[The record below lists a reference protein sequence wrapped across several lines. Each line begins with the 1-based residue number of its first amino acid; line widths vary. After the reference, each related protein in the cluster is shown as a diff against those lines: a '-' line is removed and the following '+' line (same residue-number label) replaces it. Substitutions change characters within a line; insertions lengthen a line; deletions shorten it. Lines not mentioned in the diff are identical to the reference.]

1 VGNKRRTPAV
11 RLAGLASLAALV
23 SLTVSG
29 CTAGDVLRFGWPEG
43 VTPQADRMRDFWTWS
58 VIASLVVGVLVW
70 ALILWPVIAHRK
82 RGDKLPRQFQ
92 YNHFLEWIYTGIP
105 SIIVVV
111 LFYFTITTQNYVLA
125 EESQEDVDVRVN
137 VLAFQWNWQFEYE
150 GYHDADGAPVAPRT
164 PEGPLVTTVG
174 SSTEIPLL
182 VLPTESS
189 IHYDVRA
196 RDVIHSFFVPEF
208 HFKRDVF
215 PHPEKNNQD
224 NVFQIDQIDRPG
236 AFVGR
241 CAELCGS
248 YHAVMNFEVRA
259 LNEADF
265 DKYIE
270 LRKEINS
277 KTGKPYTTAE
287 ALSQVNCGELCA
299 PLATTTTPFNTD
311 RTARE
316 ASGAGQ
322 K

>member
-1 VGNKRRTPAV
+1 MGLKEGTRAS
-11 RLAGLASLAALV
+11 RLAK
-23 SLTVSG
+23 
-29 CTAGDVLRFGWPEG
+29 TAGLVGLVGIGATGCSTDEVLRFGWPVA
-43 VTPQADRMRDFWTWS
+43 VTPQAEKMRELWTWS
-58 VIASLVVGVLVW
+58 VIAALVVGVIVW
-70 ALILWPVIAHRK
+70 GLILWSVVFHRK
-82 RGDKLPRQFQ
+82 KSEELPRQTA
-92 YNHFLEWIYTGIP
+92 YNLPLEIVL
-105 SIIVVV
+105 IVVPTVIVAV
-111 LFYFTITTQNYVLA
+111 LFYFTAVTQNYVTDK
-125 EESQEDVDVRVN
+125 SGKPDVNVDVI
-137 VLAFQWNWQFEYE
+137 AFQWNWEFQYPDHKTEA
-150 GYHDADGAPVAPRT
+150 GNV
-164 PEGPLVTTVG
+164 VSTVG
-174 SSTEIPLL
+174 TSGEIPIM
-182 VLPTESS
+182 VLPAHKRIQFTLRST
-189 IHYDVRA
+189 
-196 RDVIHSFFVPEF
+196 DVIHSFFVPEF

-215 PHPEKNNQD
+215 PKPEKNNQD

-259 LNEADF
+259 LKEADF

-270 LRKEINS
+270 LRKEINT

-287 ALSQVNCGELCA
+287 ALAQVNCGELCA

>member
-1 VGNKRRTPAV
+1 MGLKEGTRAS
-11 RLAGLASLAALV
+11 RLAK
-23 SLTVSG
+23 
-29 CTAGDVLRFGWPEG
+29 TAGLVGLVGIGATGCSTDEVLRFGWPQA
-43 VTPQADRMRDFWTWS
+43 VTPQAEKMRELWTWS
-58 VIASLVVGVLVW
+58 VIAALVVGVIVW
-70 ALILWPVIAHRK
+70 GLILWSVVFHRK
-82 RGDKLPRQFQ
+82 KSEELPRQTA
-92 YNHFLEWIYTGIP
+92 YNLPLEIVL
-105 SIIVVV
+105 IVVPTVIVAV
-111 LFYFTITTQNYVLA
+111 LFYFTAVTQNYVTDK
-125 EESQEDVDVRVN
+125 SGKPDVNVDVI
-137 VLAFQWNWQFEYE
+137 AFQWNWEFQYPEHKTEE
-150 GYHDADGAPVAPRT
+150 GNV
-164 PEGPLVTTVG
+164 VSTVG
-174 SSTEIPLL
+174 TSGEIPIM
-182 VLPTESS
+182 VLPAHKRIQFTLRST
-189 IHYDVRA
+189 
-196 RDVIHSFFVPEF
+196 DVIHSFFVPEF

-215 PHPEKNNQD
+215 PMPEKNNQD

-270 LRKEINS
+270 LRKEINT

-287 ALSQVNCGELCA
+287 ALAQVNCGELCA

>member
-1 VGNKRRTPAV
+1 MGLKEGTRAS
-11 RLAGLASLAALV
+11 RLAK
-23 SLTVSG
+23 
-29 CTAGDVLRFGWPEG
+29 TAGLVGLVGIGATGCSTDEVLRFGWPVA
-43 VTPQADRMRDFWTWS
+43 VTPQAERMRELWTWS
-58 VIASLVVGVLVW
+58 VIAALVVGVIVW
-70 ALILWPVIAHRK
+70 GLIAWSVVFHRK
-82 RGDKLPRQFQ
+82 KSEELPRQTA
-92 YNHFLEWIYTGIP
+92 YNLPLEIVL
-105 SIIVVV
+105 IVVPTVIVAV
-111 LFYFTITTQNYVLA
+111 LFYFTAITQNYVTDK
-125 EESQEDVDVRVN
+125 SGKPDVNVDVI
-137 VLAFQWNWQFEYE
+137 AFQWNWEFQYPDHKTE
-150 GYHDADGAPVAPRT
+150 DDKV
-164 PEGPLVTTVG
+164 VSTVG
-174 SSTEIPLL
+174 TSGEVPVL
-182 VLPTESS
+182 VLPAHKRIQFTLRST
-189 IHYDVRA
+189 
-196 RDVIHSFFVPEF
+196 DVIHSFFVPEF

-215 PHPEKNNQD
+215 PLPEKNNQD

-259 LNEADF
+259 LEEADF
-265 DKYIE
+265 EKYIE
-270 LRKEINS
+270 LRKEVNS

>member
-1 VGNKRRTPAV
+1 VGLKEGTRAS
-11 RLAGLASLAALV
+11 RLAK
-23 SLTVSG
+23 
-29 CTAGDVLRFGWPEG
+29 TAGLVGLVGIGATGCSTDEVLRFGWPQA
-43 VTPQADRMRDFWTWS
+43 VTPQAERMRELWTWS
-58 VIASLVVGVLVW
+58 VVAALFVGVIVW
-70 ALILWPVIAHRK
+70 GLILWSVVFHRK
-82 RGDKLPRQFQ
+82 KSEELPRQTA
-92 YNHFLEWIYTGIP
+92 YNLPLEIVL
-105 SIIVVV
+105 IVVPTVIVAV
-111 LFYFTITTQNYVLA
+111 LFYFTAITQNYITDKSGKPDVN
-125 EESQEDVDVRVN
+125 VDVI
-137 VLAFQWNWQFEYE
+137 AFQWNWEFQYPEHKTE
-150 GYHDADGAPVAPRT
+150 DGNV
-164 PEGPLVTTVG
+164 VSTVG
-174 SSTEIPLL
+174 TSGEVPIL
-182 VLPTESS
+182 VLPAHKRIQFTLRST
-189 IHYDVRA
+189 
-196 RDVIHSFFVPEF
+196 DVIHSFFVPEF

-215 PHPEKNNQD
+215 PMPEKNNQD

-270 LRKEINS
+270 FRKEVNS

-287 ALSQVNCGELCA
+287 ALAKVNCGELCA

-311 RTARE
+311 RKARE

>member
-1 VGNKRRTPAV
+1 MGLKEGTRAS
-11 RLAGLASLAALV
+11 RLAK
-23 SLTVSG
+23 
-29 CTAGDVLRFGWPEG
+29 TAGLVGLVGIGATGCSTEEVLRFGWPVA
-43 VTPQADRMRDFWTWS
+43 VTPQAEKMRELWTWS
-58 VIASLVVGVLVW
+58 VIAALVVGVIVW
-70 ALILWPVIAHRK
+70 GLILWSVVFHRK
-82 RGDKLPRQFQ
+82 KSEELPRQTA
-92 YNHFLEWIYTGIP
+92 YNLPLEIVL
-105 SIIVVV
+105 IVVPTVIVAV
-111 LFYFTITTQNYVLA
+111 LFYFTAVTQNYVTDK
-125 EESQEDVDVRVN
+125 SGKPDVNVDVI
-137 VLAFQWNWQFEYE
+137 AFQWNWEFQYPDHKTDE
-150 GYHDADGAPVAPRT
+150 GNV
-164 PEGPLVTTVG
+164 VSTVG
-174 SSTEIPLL
+174 TSGEIPIM
-182 VLPTESS
+182 VLPAHKRIQFTLRST
-189 IHYDVRA
+189 
-196 RDVIHSFFVPEF
+196 DVIHSFFVPEF

-215 PHPEKNNQD
+215 PMPEKNNQD

-287 ALSQVNCGELCA
+287 ALAQVNCGELCA

>member
-1 VGNKRRTPAV
+1 VGLKEGTRAS
-11 RLAGLASLAALV
+11 RLAK
-23 SLTVSG
+23 
-29 CTAGDVLRFGWPEG
+29 TAGLVGLVGIGATGCSTDEVLRFGWPQA
-43 VTPQADRMRDFWTWS
+43 VTPQAERMRELWTWS
-58 VIASLVVGVLVW
+58 VVAALFVGVIVW
-70 ALILWPVIAHRK
+70 GLILWSVVFHRK
-82 RGDKLPRQFQ
+82 KSEELPRQTA
-92 YNHFLEWIYTGIP
+92 YNLPLEIVL
-105 SIIVVV
+105 IVVPTVIVAV
-111 LFYFTITTQNYVLA
+111 LFYFTAITQNYITDKSGKPDVN
-125 EESQEDVDVRVN
+125 VDVI
-137 VLAFQWNWQFEYE
+137 AFQWNWEFQYPEHKTEE
-150 GYHDADGAPVAPRT
+150 GNV
-164 PEGPLVTTVG
+164 VSTVG
-174 SSTEIPLL
+174 TSGEVPIL
-182 VLPTESS
+182 VLPAHKRIQFTLRST
-189 IHYDVRA
+189 
-196 RDVIHSFFVPEF
+196 DVIHSFFVPEF

-215 PHPEKNNQD
+215 PMPEKNNQD

-270 LRKEINS
+270 FRKEVNS

-311 RTARE
+311 RKARE

>member
-1 VGNKRRTPAV
+1 MGLKEGTRAS
-11 RLAGLASLAALV
+11 RLAK
-23 SLTVSG
+23 
-29 CTAGDVLRFGWPEG
+29 TAGLVGLVGIGATGCSTDEVLRFGWPVA
-43 VTPQADRMRDFWTWS
+43 VTPQAERMRELWTWS
-58 VIASLVVGVLVW
+58 VIAALVVGVIVW
-70 ALILWPVIAHRK
+70 GLILWSVVFHRK
-82 RGDKLPRQFQ
+82 KSEELPRQTA
-92 YNHFLEWIYTGIP
+92 YNLPLEIVL
-105 SIIVVV
+105 IVVPTVIVAV
-111 LFYFTITTQNYVLA
+111 LFYFTAVTQNYVTDK
-125 EESQEDVDVRVN
+125 SGKPDVNVDVI
-137 VLAFQWNWQFEYE
+137 AFQWNWEFQYPEHKTE
-150 GYHDADGAPVAPRT
+150 DGKAVS
-164 PEGPLVTTVG
+164 TVG
-174 SSTEIPLL
+174 TSGEVPIL
-182 VLPTESS
+182 VLPAHKRIQFTLRST
-189 IHYDVRA
+189 
-196 RDVIHSFFVPEF
+196 DVIHSFFVPEF

-215 PHPEKNNQD
+215 PQPEKNNQD

-287 ALSQVNCGELCA
+287 ALSQVNCGELCT
-299 PLATTTTPFNTD
+299 PLATKTTPFNTD

>member
-1 VGNKRRTPAV
+1 MGLKEGTRAS
-11 RLAGLASLAALV
+11 RLAK
-23 SLTVSG
+23 
-29 CTAGDVLRFGWPEG
+29 TAGLVGLVGIGATGCSTDEVLRFGWPVA
-43 VTPQADRMRDFWTWS
+43 VTPQAEAMRELWTWS
-58 VIASLVVGVLVW
+58 VIAALVVGVIVW
-70 ALILWPVIAHRK
+70 GLIAWSVVFHRK
-82 RGDKLPRQFQ
+82 KSEELPRQTA
-92 YNHFLEWIYTGIP
+92 YNLPLEIVL
-105 SIIVVV
+105 IVVPTVIVAV
-111 LFYFTITTQNYVLA
+111 LFYFTAVTQNYVTDK
-125 EESQEDVDVRVN
+125 SGKPDVNVDVI
-137 VLAFQWNWQFEYE
+137 AFQWNWEFQYPDHKTEE
-150 GYHDADGAPVAPRT
+150 GSV
-164 PEGPLVTTVG
+164 VSTVG
-174 SSTEIPLL
+174 TSGEVPVM
-182 VLPTESS
+182 VLPAGKRIQFTLRST
-189 IHYDVRA
+189 
-196 RDVIHSFFVPEF
+196 DVIHSFFVPEF

-215 PHPEKNNQD
+215 PQPEKNNQD

-259 LNEADF
+259 LEQDDF
-265 DKYIE
+265 EKYIE
-270 LRKEINS
+270 LRKQVNE